1 MHESHYN
8 FKSQKQPV
16 FLAPEKSAF
25 CLACAYTGA
34 VKASFDKSL
43 WYSLMFSV
51 AKKVCVQHL
60 IWGSNLVRIQKVV
73 GYEGSPVSS
82 RDYHNA
88 SLLKFGKIIA

>member
-34 VKASFDKSL
+34 VKASFDKSDVL
-43 WYSLMFSV
+43 CSQEGMCS
-51 AKKVCVQHL
+51 A
-60 IWGSNLVRIQKVV
+60 SNLGLKSSKNT
-73 GYEGSPVSS
+73 EGCRV
-82 RDYHNA
+82 
-88 SLLKFGKIIA
+88 